1 MSFNPDPSKQAQEV
15 IFSRKLNKDYHPP
28 LVFNNNNV
36 PETDSQ
42 KHLGIILD
50 NRLSFENH
58 LKIILNKAHKTIGL
72 LRKLH
77 NILLRSALPTIYKC
91 FIRPHLDYGDIIYE
105 QAYNALFHEK
115 LELLQVNACLAIT
128 GAIRGT

>member
-28 LVFNNNNV
+28 LAFNNNNV

-50 NRLSFENH
+50 NRLSFANH
-58 LKIILNKAHKTIGL
+58 LKMILNKVNKTVGL

-77 NILLRSALPTIYKC
+77 NILPRPALLTIYKS
-91 FIRPHLDYGDIIYE
+91 FIRPHLDYGDIIYD
-105 QAYNALFHEK
+105 QAYKASFHQK
-115 LELLQVNACLAIT
+115 LELLQ
-128 GAIRGT
+128 